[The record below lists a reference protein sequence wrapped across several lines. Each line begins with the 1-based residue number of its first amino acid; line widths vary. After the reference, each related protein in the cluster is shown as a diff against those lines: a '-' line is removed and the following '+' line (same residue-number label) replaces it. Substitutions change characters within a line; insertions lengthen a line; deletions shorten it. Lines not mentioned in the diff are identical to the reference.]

1 VQKTK
6 ADITLAK
13 LELGYEPRFSLDDG
27 ISVLIRKNC

>member
-13 LELGYEPRFSLDDG
+13 LELGYEPKFSLDDG
-27 ISVLIRKNC
+27 ICVLTRKNW